1 MSDASTHPTA
11 RTAAARPGPAG
22 RALTAVLLTAVT
34 AYALSISLIMPALP
48 ELATGLQASGT
59 AVTWALT
66 GFTLS
71 SAVTTPLAGRMGD
84 LWGHRRVLTAVL
96 TTGAV
101 GLAVA
106 SAADGLAL
114 FVAGRV
120 LAGVAGA
127 ALPLAFALVRTL
139 STTEKVA
146 PRISVLSTAIGLGAS
161 AGWVLGGPMTTLLG
175 TRSLSL
181 LPLALC
187 VASLT
192 GTLRVVPADRATTRR
207 DAAVPGDPTPAWR
220 RLDAAGSLGLALWLS
235 ALLLASSQ
243 GGRWGWGSPGTVALT
258 AAGLLGAVGWAAY
271 ELRSP
276 RPVIDLRA
284 QRSPALLAAGGSALA
299 CGYAFMAA
307 GIVIPLLVQA
317 PPDTGFGLGGSA
329 TTAGLVQLPTGLAL
343 MAAGALAGRTIKRYG
358 TCRALALGC
367 ALITVGY
374 LAATLDHGSLV
385 SLAAMNVVRG
395 AGLGL
400 GYAAMGALAVQ
411 SVPASDSGASAG
423 VNVLLRN
430 LGTAVG
436 AEVTSVL
443 LTDGSPEAVTTAFA
457 VPAVV
462 MTLTLAGLSL
472 AGRRRAIGTG

>member
-1 MSDASTHPTA
+1 MTGAPSSPTA
-11 RTAAARPGPAG
+11 HTAAPRPGPVG
-22 RALTAVLLTAVT
+22 RALTVVLLTAVT

-48 ELATGLQASGT
+48 ELAAGLRASGT
-59 AVTWALT
+59 AVTWGLT

-71 SAVTTPLAGRMGD
+71 AAVTTPVAGRMGD
-84 LWGHRRVLTAVL
+84 LWGHRRVLTAAL
-96 TTGAV
+96 GAGALGL
-101 GLAVA
+101 GLAA
-106 SAADGLAL
+106 AADGLAL

-120 LAGVAGA
+120 LAGVGAA

-139 STTEKVA
+139 STAEQVA
-146 PRISVLSTAIGLGAS
+146 ARISVLSTAIGLGAS
-161 AGWVLGGPMTTLLG
+161 AGWVLGGPMTALLG

-187 VASLT
+187 LAALA
-192 GTLRVVPADRATTRR
+192 GTFRFVPADPAPGPGS
-207 DAAVPGDPTPAWR
+207 APGDPAGAWR
-220 RLDAAGSLGLALWLS
+220 RLDVVGSLGLALWLS
-235 ALLLASSQ
+235 ALLLASSR
-243 GGRWGWGSPGTVALT
+243 GGHWGWGSPRTLALT
-258 AAGLLGAVGWAAY
+258 AAGLLGAAGWAAY

-317 PPDTGFGLGGSA
+317 PPETGFGLGSTA
-329 TTAGLVQLPTGLAL
+329 TVAGLVQLPTGLAL
-343 MAAGALAGRTIKRYG
+343 MAAGALAGRTIKRHG
-358 TCRALALGC
+358 TRRALALGC
-367 ALITVGY
+367 ALIAVAY
-374 LAATLDHGSLV
+374 LAATLAHGSLAA
-385 SLAAMNVVRG
+385 LAAMNVVRG

-411 SVPASDSGASAG
+411 SVPASDSGSSAG

-436 AEVTSVL
+436 AEVTSIL
-443 LTDGSPEAVTTAFA
+443 LTDGSPEAVTAAFA
-457 VPAVV
+457 VPAAL
-462 MTLTLAGLSL
+462 MATTLAGLSV
-472 AGRRRAIGTG
+472 AGRRRTAP

>member
-1 MSDASTHPTA
+1 MTGAPTSPTTPTA
-11 RTAAARPGPAG
+11 PARPSAAG

-34 AYALSISLIMPALP
+34 AYALSISLVMPALP
-48 ELATGLQASGT
+48 ELAIDLRASGT
-59 AVTWALT
+59 AITWALT

-71 SAVTTPLAGRMGD
+71 AAVTTPLAGRMGD
-84 LWGHRRVLTAVL
+84 LWGHRRVLTAAL
-96 TTGAV
+96 GIGAF
-101 GLAVA
+101 GLALA
-106 SAADGLAL
+106 SVADGLAL

-120 LAGVAGA
+120 LAGVGGA
-127 ALPLAFALVRTL
+127 ALPLTFALVRTL
-139 STTEKVA
+139 SATEKVA

-161 AGWVLGGPMTTLLG
+161 GGWVLGGPMTALLG

-187 VASLT
+187 VAALA
-192 GTLRVVPADRATTRR
+192 GTLRVVPADPAPERT
-207 DAAVPGDPTPAWR
+207 AAPGDPPQAWR
-220 RLDAAGSLGLALWLS
+220 RLDVAGSLGLALWLS

-243 GGRWGWGSPGTVALT
+243 GGHWGWGSPGTLALT
-258 AAGLLGAVGWAAY
+258 AAGLLGAVAWAAY

-317 PPDTGFGLGGSA
+317 PPHTGFGLGGSA
-329 TTAGLVQLPTGLAL
+329 TAAGLVQLPTGLAL

-358 TCRALALGC
+358 TCRTLALGC
-367 ALITVGY
+367 ALIAVGY
-374 LAATLDHGSLV
+374 LAATLAHGSLAA
-385 SLAAMNVVRG
+385 LATMNVVRG

-400 GYAAMGALAVQ
+400 GYSAMGALAVQ
-411 SVPASDSGASAG
+411 SVPASESGSSAG

-443 LTDGSPEAVTTAFA
+443 LTDGSPGAVTAAFA
-457 VPAVV
+457 VPAALMAV
-462 MTLTLAGLSL
+462 TLAGLAVVDRRL
-472 AGRRRAIGTG
+472 TAGAG